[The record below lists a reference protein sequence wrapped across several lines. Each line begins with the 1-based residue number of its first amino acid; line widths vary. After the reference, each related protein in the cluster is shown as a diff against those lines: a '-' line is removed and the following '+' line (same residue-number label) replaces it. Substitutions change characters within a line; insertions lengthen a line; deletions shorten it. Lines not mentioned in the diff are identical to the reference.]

1 MRMSN
6 RFTSSQR
13 ETDLDYSSRRRLL
26 DSEQPAIARFD
37 LLAHLLHCGGI
48 VLHLL
53 DLAERLAAR
62 LLLDLRMQRAQSANI
77 DDELLRLGREAEALK
92 QPRGIGIWCVLE

>member
-37 LLAHLLHCGGI
+37 LLAHLLRCGGI

-62 LLLDLRMQRAQSANI
+62 LLLDLRMQRAQSDNI
-77 DDELLRLGREAEALK
+77 DDVLMCLGRGAEDMK
-92 QPRGIGIWCVLE
+92 QQRGDGIW